1 LPRENVNV
9 KLTVDK
15 TIEDSIYELLNKED
29 YANREQIGVVLMES
43 NTGKILAMT
52 QKNNRLPNVNLG
64 AGTIGFEPGSIFK
77 TIVEEAGLEIGR
89 VSLADEYTCE
99 KSSVSQC
106 HDKAHGK
113 INTETAYVKSCNNA
127 FAEIARKVGFENFI
141 KIAKAQGLYDKVLNI
156 QSEIKGCY
164 KEPDYGEGG
173 VRRLAIGQDM
183 NITPVQA
190 LSIANTVVNGGTF
203 VKPYI
208 IDSYVDDENKPIEQF
223 SKAEKNVLKKTTAN
237 LMKNQMIKV
246 VTSGTAQAAK
256 ITEIEVGGKTGTSEK
271 KINGEEKSDGW
282 FVGFFKVNNKYYT
295 MVVFAKDIDVLKK
308 EEAANTAVPIFKAI
322 VQEIKKYL

>member
-1 LPRENVNV
+1 
-9 KLTVDK
+9 
-15 TIEDSIYELLNKED
+15 
-29 YANREQIGVVLMES
+29 
-43 NTGKILAMT
+43 
-52 QKNNRLPNVNLG
+52 
-64 AGTIGFEPGSIFK
+64 
-77 TIVEEAGLEIGR
+77 
-89 VSLADEYTCE
+89 
-99 KSSVSQC
+99 
-106 HDKAHGK
+106 
-113 INTETAYVKSCNNA
+113 
-127 FAEIARKVGFENFI
+127 
-141 KIAKAQGLYDKVLNI
+141 
-156 QSEIKGCY
+156 
-164 KEPDYGEGG
+164 
-173 VRRLAIGQDM
+173 M

-190 LSIANTVVNGGTF
+190 LSIANTVVNGGVY